1 MMQNWKSW
9 RTWGNDKVYLCISEA
24 DHWAI
29 AEQAVYIFSKI
40 GFQLCH
46 AGLDPAFKKTHM
58 LRSFWIPGQARNDKT
73 AVCVRFFN
81 Y

>member
-9 RTWGNDKVYLCISEA
+9 RTWGNDKVYLSTSEA

-29 AEQAVYIFSKI
+29 AEQAVNNFSKI

-46 AGLDPAFKKTHM
+46 AGLDPASKKNLL
-58 LRSFWIPGQARNDKT
+58 LRSLWIPFVVSSSNHALSPE
-73 AVCVRFFN
+73 
-81 Y
+81 